1 MSWWKKV
8 GNAFKKAFNAIKNF
22 IKKHWKLILLIIV
35 ICVAA
40 YFAWQYFA
48 LSAATKTTLV
58 GAGASAGSSVIT
70 SASAGKAAGY
80 VGAAAVAPSS
90 GIVSRIISTITDIG
104 KSGAKFVADNPG
116 IVGAVGGGIALTGL
130 LKNKKLL
137 LLLGC
142 GLLLT
147 LFIIKGGG
155 SKS

>member
-1 MSWWKKV
+1 MGFWKKV
-8 GNAFKKAFNAIKNF
+8 GDAFKKAFNGIKNF

-48 LSAATKTTLV
+48 MSSASASTIAAGRAS
-58 GAGASAGSSVIT
+58 GAGSAVIS

-90 GIVSRIISTITDIG
+90 GVVSKIISSVAEIG
-104 KSGAKFVADNPG
+104 KNGAKFIADNPG
-116 IVGAVGGGIALTGL
+116 IVGAVGGTAVVAGL

-137 LLLGC
+137 LVLGF

-147 LFIIKGGG
+147 LILVKSGG
-155 SKS
+155 SK